1 MAASFSSW
9 DVVTNIDALT
19 NVDLLLAGG
28 SAVQQQPSIIIT
40 GPPFPNS
47 PPRAPGQFITHVT
60 TAGER
65 WDTLAWRYYGD
76 PTLFGPIIQTNPQ
89 VPVMAVFD
97 AGLVIGVPLLTVN
110 LVVQAAA
117 DLPPWKQVN

>member
-1 MAASFSSW
+1 MAGGFSSW
-9 DVVTNIDALT
+9 DFVTNIDAL
-19 NVDLLLAGG
+19 VDIDQLLTG
-28 SAVQQQPSIIIT
+28 SAAVQPSSAASSA
-40 GPPFPNS
+40 PPY
-47 PPRAPGQFITHVT
+47 PPTPARMPGQFITHIT
-60 TAGER
+60 AAGER

-110 LVVQAAA
+110 PTVQQAA